1 MAGLLDRP
9 PDLDRDPGLQ
19 PERTSLAWGRTVLGY
34 LVVATVPV
42 KTAPPAGISAVVS
55 ALVYLGVA
63 VVVALWRTPRHD
75 RHLRE
80 MHTGHSGPPVLEVLA
95 LSTVT
100 AALAIHLLW
109 LSGP

>member
-9 PDLDRDPGLQ
+9 PDLERDPGLQ

-34 LVVATVPV
+34 LVVATVCV
-42 KTAPPAGISAVVS
+42 KSAPPAGITAVVS
-55 ALVYLGVA
+55 AVFYLGVA
-63 VVVALWRTPRHD
+63 MVVALRRTPRYD
-75 RHLRE
+75 RHLRQ

-100 AALAIHLLW
+100 AALAVHWLW

>member
-1 MAGLLDRP
+1 MAKLLDRP
-9 PDLDRDPGLQ
+9 PDPDRNPALQ

-34 LVVATVPV
+34 LVVATVCL
-42 KTAPPAGISAVVS
+42 KTAPLTGIPAVVS

-63 VVVALWRTPRHD
+63 VVVALWRTPHYD
-75 RHLRE
+75 RHLRQ
-80 MHTGHSGPPVLEVLA
+80 MQTGHSGPPVLEVLA

-100 AALAIHLLW
+100 AALAGHWLW